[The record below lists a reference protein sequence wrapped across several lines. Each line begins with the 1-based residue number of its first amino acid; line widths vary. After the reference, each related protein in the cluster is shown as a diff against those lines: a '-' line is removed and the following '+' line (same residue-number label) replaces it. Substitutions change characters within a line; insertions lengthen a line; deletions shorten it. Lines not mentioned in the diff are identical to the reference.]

1 MQTWI
6 YLAFL
11 AFSAAFSASRFA
23 RLAEVCIGLA
33 LKLRCRNDRKNM
45 TAKNHQGLH
54 ATERKEEK
62 KKKNKAPREAVR
74 VSHCRR
80 GGRTTAFFYFFY
92 FFYSTPVKST
102 GLVLRAWV
110 LGIGGTWGT
119 GGIGSWVGERGPTE
133 TAGKGFRES
142 LT

>member
-62 KKKNKAPREAVR
+62 KKNNKAPREAVR

-80 GGRTTAFFYFFY
+80 GGRTTAPKKKTKKKRHSCEEHRVGIACVGVGYWGY
-92 FFYSTPVKST
+92 LGYW
-102 GLVLRAWV
+102 GYWV
-110 LGIGGTWGT
+110 LGG
-119 GGIGSWVGERGPTE
+119 
-133 TAGKGFRES
+133 
-142 LT
+142 